1 MLNSESSVLK
11 IYLGCMYSGKSTALI
26 NEMTR
31 YSTITNKILVV
42 NSVLDK
48 ARHNYII
55 EEKFTENY
63 SGFIKTHDNKS
74 CSAVMVEN
82 LIELINDDNIKNK
95 YRESKVIII
104 DEAQFYK
111 DIYTFIK
118 DELENTKNN
127 KIFIIGGLNGSS
139 NLEPIGDF
147 LKLIPFADEI
157 IKLEA
162 YCIYCKNGTTASFTK
177 RLVENNCEILIGK
190 ENTYAPVCR
199 KHYYDIN
206 F

>member
-1 MLNSESSVLK
+1 MLNSESCTLK

-31 YSTITNKILVV
+31 FSTITDKILVV
-42 NSVLDK
+42 NNILDK
-48 ARHNYII
+48 VRHNYII
-55 EEKFTENY
+55 QENIGEKHI
-63 SGFIKTHDNKS
+63 GFIKTHDNKT
-74 CSAVMVEN
+74 CSAVMIKD
-82 LIELINDDNIKNK
+82 LRELIDDINIKNK
-95 YRESKVIII
+95 YLESKVVII

-118 DELENTKNN
+118 DELTKTNDN
-127 KIFIIGGLNGSS
+127 KIFIIGGLNAGS

-147 LKLIPFADEI
+147 LKLIPLADEI

-162 YCIYCKNGTTASFTK
+162 YCIYCKNGNKASFTK
-177 RLVENNCEILIGK
+177 RLVKNDSEILIGK

-199 KHYYDIN
+199 KHYYN
-206 F
+206 SN